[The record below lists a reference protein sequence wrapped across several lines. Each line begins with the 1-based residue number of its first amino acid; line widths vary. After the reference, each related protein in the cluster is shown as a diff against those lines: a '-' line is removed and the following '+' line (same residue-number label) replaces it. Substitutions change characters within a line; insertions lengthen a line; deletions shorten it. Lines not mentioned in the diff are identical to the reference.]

1 MNFSETNDGIPY
13 SVDTEVF
20 SGPLDL
26 LLDLIQRSELDIT
39 KLSLAKVTDQY
50 IYYIEQLQAINAA
63 DISEFLVIASKLIQ
77 IKSEALLPRPI
88 IRPPDEEDIGEALAR
103 QLVIYR
109 KVKQIASWLR
119 EREDKGLRTYIHI
132 AKPISPKVNVDM
144 SEINLDDLVS
154 ALQMIYHSEAEVKAL
169 GTVISIPKLTLKRK
183 ISSIISG
190 LMTRKTLFF
199 NDLLENDRSKIN
211 RLIVFLAILELV
223 KQNYVITRQSE
234 VFGDFSVIATERVS
248 GNEELE
254 LTIDD

>member
-50 IYYIEQLQAINAA
+50 IYYIEQLQTINAA

-103 QLVIYR
+103 QLIIYR

-119 EREDKGLRTYIHI
+119 EREEKGLRRYFI
-132 AKPISPKVNVDM
+132 
-144 SEINLDDLVS
+144 
-154 ALQMIYHSEAEVKAL
+154 
-169 GTVISIPKLTLKRK
+169 
-183 ISSIISG
+183 
-190 LMTRKTLFF
+190 
-199 NDLLENDRSKIN
+199 
-211 RLIVFLAILELV
+211 
-223 KQNYVITRQSE
+223 
-234 VFGDFSVIATERVS
+234 
-248 GNEELE
+248 
-254 LTIDD
+254 